1 LYLIDPDASSQVIT
15 AWGRSRRA
23 NAAAKAELILDKMM
37 LLFDL
42 TKAEKIK
49 PNAQHFLAG

>member
-1 LYLIDPDASSQVIT
+1 VIT

-23 NAAAKAELILDKMM
+23 NAATKAELILDKMM
-37 LLFDL
+37 LFFDL
-42 TKAEKIK
+42 TKSEKMK